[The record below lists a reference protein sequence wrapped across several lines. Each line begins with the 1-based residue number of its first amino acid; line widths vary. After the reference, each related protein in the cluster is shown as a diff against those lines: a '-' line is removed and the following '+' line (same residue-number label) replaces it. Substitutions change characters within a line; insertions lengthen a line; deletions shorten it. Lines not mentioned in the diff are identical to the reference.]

1 MLRLF
6 FYGVIDSPLRI
17 LQGILPGTNPGTCLE
32 SANCTQQRNAF
43 QPTVDRQPQ
52 RSWPPGSLLHTCR
65 DPSMPPRAARA
76 RWCLPLFQEGAA
88 SLFPFAWS
96 EFTKALPP
104 PPPAS
109 RDTSA
114 ARDSRSGRERES
126 TETASTTQMRGS
138 VRPDGR
144 SKVEASC
151 SDDGSG
157 GASTSSGASHSL
169 EPAACSCELHAQLA
183 CVNDSVHVVACPV
196 VSVQVS
202 RRDGRHQLLGL
213 T

>member
-1 MLRLF
+1 MRRESCLE
-6 FYGVIDSPLRI
+6 RI
-17 LQGILPGTNPGTCLE
+17 QALAQILPTALNRE
-32 SANCTQQRNAF
+32 NAF
-43 QPTVDRQPQ
+43 QPTIDRQPQ
-52 RSWPPGSLLHTCR
+52 RSWPLGSLLHTCR
-65 DPSMPPRAARA
+65 VPSMSPRAACVL
-76 RWCLPLFQEGAA
+76 WCLPLFQEGAA

-157 GASTSSGASHSL
+157 GASTSSGASQLL
-169 EPAACSCELHAQLA
+169 EPTACSCELHAQLA
-183 CVNDSVHVVACPV
+183 CVNNSVHVVV
-196 VSVQVS
+196 WSVFKFLVATADTNFLDSLEDQML
-202 RRDGRHQLLGL
+202 Q
-213 T
+213 